1 MPPAAGVSPAA
12 AVPKAPPPDLG
23 NELPPV
29 FKNEVPDPPA
39 ASGAPD
45 AADAL
50 VGNEVPPAVTNVI
63 PTPPAACVVPDATE
77 LRGPLAALPLVKGAP
92 KPRATDELR
101 GPLAALPLVRGAPK
115 PRATDEPLP
124 PAPPGKVAVM
134 GTPGQEAPPPP
145 PALPLPLAEGAP

>member
-92 KPRATDELR
+92 KPRATDE
-101 GPLAALPLVRGAPK
+101 
-115 PRATDEPLP
+115 PLP